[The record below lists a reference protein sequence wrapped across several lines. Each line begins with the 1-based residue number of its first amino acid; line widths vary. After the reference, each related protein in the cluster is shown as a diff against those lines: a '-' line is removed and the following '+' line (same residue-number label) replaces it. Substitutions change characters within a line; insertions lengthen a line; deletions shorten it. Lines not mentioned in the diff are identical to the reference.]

1 MVIEHAPLEDELGD
15 VLDKAIR
22 LAGLTEAALAAR
34 TGIDRE
40 RIADAIAYRY
50 DLTSD
55 EWRTLAAALSL
66 NEVGVLALASGRY
79 PLPRIAGL
87 PFCLYPLRMQHGI
100 GVSNAYIAA
109 DCGQEHGVL
118 FDTGGSTAALRRVW
132 PAIID
137 HLDAIFITNTET
149 EHLAGL
155 ADLRERF
162 NCPPVFAPAGCAIE
176 GATGLAEGAR
186 LTFDTIE
193 VETLSTPG
201 HTEEQNCYLV
211 RSTRACKSPPLVIP
225 GDLLFAGSIG
235 AAFYCSRRL
244 KTHLARLMALPP
256 ESIVAPGHGP
266 FTTIGNERTCN
277 PFVK

>member
-22 LAGLTEAALAAR
+22 LAGTTEAALASR

-50 DLTSD
+50 DLTPD
-55 EWRTLAAALSL
+55 EWRVIAEALSL
-66 NEVGVLALASGRY
+66 NEVGVLALAAGRY

-109 DCGQEHGVL
+109 DCGQERGVL
-118 FDTGGSTAALRRVW
+118 FDTGSSLTALRRVW
-132 PAIID
+132 PATIT
-137 HLDAIFITNTET
+137 HLDAIFITNAES

-155 ADLRERF
+155 TELRRQF
-162 NCPPVFAPAGCAIE
+162 NAPPVFAPAGAQIE
-176 GATGLAEGAR
+176 GVAGLTEGAR
-186 LTFDTIE
+186 LTFGSIE
-193 VETLSTPG
+193 VETLATPG
-201 HTEEQNCYLV
+201 HAEEQNCYLV
-211 RSTRACKSPPLVIP
+211 RSTRACKSPPLIIS

-235 AAFYCSRRL
+235 AAFFCARHL
-244 KTHLARLMALPP
+244 KKHLARLMALPA

-277 PFVK
+277 PFVT